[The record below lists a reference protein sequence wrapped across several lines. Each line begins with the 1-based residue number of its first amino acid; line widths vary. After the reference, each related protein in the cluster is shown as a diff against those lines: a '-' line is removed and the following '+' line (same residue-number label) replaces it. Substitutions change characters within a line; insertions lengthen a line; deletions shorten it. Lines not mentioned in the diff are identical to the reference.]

1 MGLSAKST
9 GGAATL
15 IGLPGRDCS
24 SVFPASLSNQRIRL
38 EPSLPYRWF
47 QADAFVRLLAKIKK
61 IKIIKKI
68 KSSAGNGLQG
78 VAEDFGNN
86 DSAAVC
92 GGGGRHRGRLPE
104 PPFPIGQ
111 SASFKLIAQ
120 AGHGVGQLAYFL
132 TQ

>member
-15 IGLPGRDCS
+15 IGLPGRDRS

-47 QADAFVRLLAKIKK
+47 QADAFVRLLAKIK
-61 IKIIKKI
+61 
-68 KSSAGNGLQG
+68 SSAGNGLQG

-86 DSAAVC
+86 DSAVVC

-120 AGHGVGQLAYFL
+120 AGHDVGQLAYFL